1 MSDPIYFFRKN
12 QPFSELS
19 NFAPYGFEEEG
30 LRWPTVEHYFQAQ
43 KFRDAEYQERIRLA
57 STPRDA
63 KTLGQTR
70 QVPIR
75 GDWETEKES
84 VMKHA
89 LRLKF
94 QNGELK
100 SLLLATQNRLLVE
113 DSPYDRYW
121 GAGRDRKGKN
131 RLGMLLME
139 IRDEIRNAVR

>member
-1 MSDPIYFFRKN
+1 VANPIYFFRKN

-19 NFAPYGFEEEG
+19 NFAPFGFEEGG
-30 LRWPTVEHYFQAQ
+30 LHWPTVEHYFQAQ
-43 KFRDAEYQERIRLA
+43 KFRDPKHQERIRLA
-57 STPRDA
+57 HSPMEA

-75 GDWETEKES
+75 EDWESVKES

-89 LRLKF
+89 VRLKF
-94 QNGELK
+94 QNAQLK
-100 SLLLATQNRLLVE
+100 SLLLSTRNRPLVE

-131 RLGMLLME
+131 RLGLILME
-139 IRDEIRNAVR
+139 VRDEIRGAT